1 MRSLFI
7 KKKREGIIIKEK
19 KEEKSEATVQ
29 VDDKG
34 TQTQEETEKFNG
46 FINVLVDLIRKYANK
61 QLKK

>member
-1 MRSLFI
+1 MRSLFYF
-7 KKKREGIIIKEK
+7 KKREGIIIKEK

-34 TQTQEETEKFNG
+34 KQTQEETEKFNG

>member
-1 MRSLFI
+1 M
-7 KKKREGIIIKEK
+7 
-19 KEEKSEATVQ
+19 Q